1 MDKRIIRTKES
12 IKKAFMQLTLENEL
26 DKITVSDIA
35 ERAAINRSTFYL
47 HYRDVA
53 SVTEDI
59 DREFAEEISSCIDD
73 FDLDDIYGSIYAM
86 FDYLTSTLDNN
97 ETEKKYIIFSSD
109 AGNELKRLKAI
120 LVEKTL
126 AAIIE
131 TYPHKRKED
140 LEYPL
145 TYAAAGIV
153 ESYVKWVRDEESVK
167 SWDEVL
173 RELSA
178 YTEQIIQNLTKN

>member
-1 MDKRIIRTKES
+1 M
-12 IKKAFMQLTLENEL
+12 N
-26 DKITVSDIA
+26 
-35 ERAAINRSTFYL
+35 
-47 HYRDVA
+47 
-53 SVTEDI
+53 
-59 DREFAEEISSCIDD
+59 
-73 FDLDDIYGSIYAM
+73 DIYGSIYAM
-86 FDYLTSTLDNN
+86 FDYLTSTLNEN

-109 AGNELKRLKAI
+109 AGNQLKRLKAI

-153 ESYVKWVRDEESVK
+153 ESYVKWVRDGESTK
-167 SWDEVL
+167 SLDEIL
-173 RELSA
+173 RELST
-178 YTEQIIQNLTKN
+178 YTEHIIENLTKN